1 MKINWSLMREIIRVD
16 RITMQGGKGNN
27 MKLILIVCSGLF
39 GGLGFFVSPLMGL
52 YLPFL
57 LAGFFVPMLFQ
68 NEIKYHSTRLWALL
82 PIRRRDLVNAR
93 FLMVY
98 GLYAIVSTVIYLL
111 MVLALYLRPWRLIY
125 TGIEGSSEGVE
136 NTEIVS
142 MLASKLGLSPIGLF
156 NLLFFAC
163 TALGIVWIATSLR
176 SYFRDESIFS
186 SALQLGKSGKRK
198 KKQSGS
204 EIVLALIIVV
214 PTLLWVGMVTEIL
227 PAGKVAAVFLYLG
240 MQLMQAA
247 DGFLLAATFLFCAIF
262 HALYNYIATVLEYD
276 VRDL

>member
-16 RITMQGGKGNN
+16 RITMQGGKDNN
-27 MKLILIVCSGLF
+27 MKLILIVCGGLF

-68 NEIKYHSTRLWALL
+68 NEIKYHSTKLWALL

-111 MVLALYLRPWRLIY
+111 MVLALYLQPWRLIY

-136 NTEIVS
+136 NMEIVS

-163 TALGIVWIATSLR
+163 TALGIVWIATTLR
-176 SYFRDESIFS
+176 SYFRDESIIS
-186 SALQLGKSGKRK
+186 TALQLGKSGKRK
-198 KKQSGS
+198 KGTMEAPSTAKV
-204 EIVLALIIVV
+204 EN
-214 PTLLWVGMVTEIL
+214 TL
-227 PAGKVAAVFLYLG
+227 K
-240 MQLMQAA
+240 A
-247 DGFLLAATFLFCAIF
+247 DGLTVIEDTKGMKTKEVASMVENRIKDKIKEHLAG
-262 HALYNYIATVLEYD
+262 E
-276 VRDL
+276 